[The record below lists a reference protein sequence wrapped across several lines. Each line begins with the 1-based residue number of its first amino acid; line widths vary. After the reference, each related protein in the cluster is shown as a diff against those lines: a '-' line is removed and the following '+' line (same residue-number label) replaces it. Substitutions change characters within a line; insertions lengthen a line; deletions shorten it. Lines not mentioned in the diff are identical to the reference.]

1 MACFCCR
8 RINTTTSLVVL
19 FHLPRAE
26 RFVRHALLAEPA
38 FLDLRRGCSFYPSL
52 GNSEEMVNSTFPLRH
67 ALLAEPAFL
76 DLHWRKEMVNST
88 FPRPIGIDSSLCLLS
103 QHTWRRILPRPIGID
118 SPLCL
123 LSQHTWRRIL
133 PRRCHLDRRRGGCCP
148 ATATGANPHHVRRR
162 PERLNCCR
170 PSPFSVACPVL
181 PFVSETTVFFS
192 RFEIRGL
199 FVQVES

>member
-1 MACFCCR
+1 MHWIGSGSKQHKKR
-8 RINTTTSLVVL
+8 RGKSVVFWL
-19 FHLPRAE
+19 SNATEGPRWLPRTE
-26 RFVRHALLAEPA
+26 RFV
-38 FLDLRRGCSFYPSL
+38 
-52 GNSEEMVNSTFPLRH
+52 RH

-76 DLHWRKEMVNST
+76 DLHWRKEMANST
-88 FPRPIGIDSSLCLLS
+88 FPCPIGIDSS
-103 QHTWRRILPRPIGID
+103 
-118 SPLCL
+118 LCL

-181 PFVSETTVFFS
+181 PFVSLTLRYT
-192 RFEIRGL
+192 RL
-199 FVQVES
+199 FVQLRAESQLIRSGLYPFRINPK

>member
-26 RFVRHALLAEPA
+26 RFVRHALLAEPT

-52 GNSEEMVNSTFPLRH
+52 GNSEEMVNST
-67 ALLAEPAFL
+67 
-76 DLHWRKEMVNST
+76 
-88 FPRPIGIDSSLCLLS
+88 
-103 QHTWRRILPRPIGID
+103 LPCPIGID

-181 PFVSETTVFFS
+181 PFVSLTLRYT
-192 RFEIRGL
+192 RL
-199 FVQVES
+199 FVQLKPCLSRESQLIRSGLNPFRINPK

>member
-52 GNSEEMVNSTFPLRH
+52 GNSEEMANSTFP
-67 ALLAEPAFL
+67 
-76 DLHWRKEMVNST
+76 
-88 FPRPIGIDSSLCLLS
+88 C
-103 QHTWRRILPRPIGID
+103 PIGID

-123 LSQHTWRRIL
+123 LSQHTWRRICSQL
-133 PRRCHLDRRRGGCCP
+133 NTLSSAGEEEVPVPCPFVCGPLRTRGLEVTTMRRQI
-148 ATATGANPHHVRRR
+148 T
-162 PERLNCCR
+162 ESM
-170 PSPFSVACPVL
+170 PSPQNLQDTDHEPQMRL
-181 PFVSETTVFFS
+181 RNSELMPS
-192 RFEIRGL
+192 ICQKG
-199 FVQVES
+199 

>member
-1 MACFCCR
+1 
-8 RINTTTSLVVL
+8 
-19 FHLPRAE
+19 
-26 RFVRHALLAEPA
+26 
-38 FLDLRRGCSFYPSL
+38 
-52 GNSEEMVNSTFPLRH
+52 
-67 ALLAEPAFL
+67 
-76 DLHWRKEMVNST
+76 MVNST

-181 PFVSETTVFFS
+181 PFVSLTLRYTRLFDQLSRAESKKSINQVRAVPFQDKSKVTSISKSSVYLFFQ
-192 RFEIRGL
+192 GL
-199 FVQVES
+199 YLGKEYSSSSYIVGIVLSIL

>member
-1 MACFCCR
+1 MHWIGSGSKQHKKR
-8 RINTTTSLVVL
+8 RGKSVVL
-19 FHLPRAE
+19 MPSNATGGPRWLPRAE
-26 RFVRHALLAEPA
+26 RFV
-38 FLDLRRGCSFYPSL
+38 
-52 GNSEEMVNSTFPLRH
+52 RH

-88 FPRPIGIDSSLCLLS
+88 FPRPIGIDSS
-103 QHTWRRILPRPIGID
+103 
-118 SPLCL
+118 LCL

-181 PFVSETTVFFS
+181 PFVSLTLRYT
-192 RFEIRGL
+192 RL
-199 FVQVES
+199 FVQLSRARSS

>member
-52 GNSEEMVNSTFPLRH
+52 GNSEEMANSTFRYSIGTFFTQTHSPESRRWLPRAERFVRH

-88 FPRPIGIDSSLCLLS
+88 FPC
-103 QHTWRRILPRPIGID
+103 PIGID

-123 LSQHTWRRIL
+123 LSQHTWRRIVPL
-133 PRRCHLDRRRGGCCP
+133 ASRRRGGC
-148 ATATGANPHHVRRR
+148 
-162 PERLNCCR
+162 
-170 PSPFSVACPVL
+170 
-181 PFVSETTVFFS
+181 
-192 RFEIRGL
+192 
-199 FVQVES
+199 

>member
-26 RFVRHALLAEPA
+26 RFV
-38 FLDLRRGCSFYPSL
+38 
-52 GNSEEMVNSTFPLRH
+52 RH

-181 PFVSETTVFFS
+181 PFVSETTVFF
-192 RFEIRGL
+192 FKIRDKGIICRADKGQPEMRDL
-199 FVQVES
+199 TPATKST

>member
-1 MACFCCR
+1 
-8 RINTTTSLVVL
+8 
-19 FHLPRAE
+19 
-26 RFVRHALLAEPA
+26 
-38 FLDLRRGCSFYPSL
+38 
-52 GNSEEMVNSTFPLRH
+52 
-67 ALLAEPAFL
+67 
-76 DLHWRKEMVNST
+76 MVNST

-181 PFVSETTVFFS
+181 PFVSLTTVFF
-192 RFEIRGL
+192 FKIRDKAL
-199 FVQVES
+199 HSWISESFVSCEESCSLSSKNQAPDRVTKPPTRAVRRRLSY

>member
-26 RFVRHALLAEPA
+26 RFVRHALLAEPT

-52 GNSEEMVNSTFPLRH
+52 GNSEEMVNST
-67 ALLAEPAFL
+67 
-76 DLHWRKEMVNST
+76 
-88 FPRPIGIDSSLCLLS
+88 
-103 QHTWRRILPRPIGID
+103 LPCPIGID

-148 ATATGANPHHVRRR
+148 ATATGANPHHFRRR
-162 PERLNCCR
+162 PERLNCFR
-170 PSPFSVACPVL
+170 PSPFSARPVL
-181 PFVSETTVFFS
+181 PFVSTLVLRRSLYPPRACSRTECVLGMELSLPSPPFFFQDS
-192 RFEIRGL
+192 R
-199 FVQVES
+199 

>member
-38 FLDLRRGCSFYPSL
+38 FLDL
-52 GNSEEMVNSTFPLRH
+52 
-67 ALLAEPAFL
+67 
-76 DLHWRKEMVNST
+76 HWRKEMVNST
-88 FPRPIGIDSSLCLLS
+88 FPRPIGIDSS
-103 QHTWRRILPRPIGID
+103 
-118 SPLCL
+118 LCL

-181 PFVSETTVFFS
+181 PFVSLTLRYT
-192 RFEIRGL
+192 RL
-199 FVQVES
+199 FVQLSPAESRKSINQVRAVPFQDKSKVTSIFY

>member
-1 MACFCCR
+1 
-8 RINTTTSLVVL
+8 
-19 FHLPRAE
+19 
-26 RFVRHALLAEPA
+26 
-38 FLDLRRGCSFYPSL
+38 
-52 GNSEEMVNSTFPLRH
+52 
-67 ALLAEPAFL
+67 
-76 DLHWRKEMVNST
+76 MVNST

-192 RFEIRGL
+192 RFEIRQGAGGNPRSYTRHQIHL
-199 FVQVES
+199 SPFRPNLPTYLPQIWSILR

>member
-52 GNSEEMVNSTFPLRH
+52 GNSE
-67 ALLAEPAFL
+67 
-76 DLHWRKEMVNST
+76 EMVNST

-199 FVQVES
+199 FDQLSPKSQLIRSGLYPFRINPK

>member
-1 MACFCCR
+1 
-8 RINTTTSLVVL
+8 
-19 FHLPRAE
+19 
-26 RFVRHALLAEPA
+26 
-38 FLDLRRGCSFYPSL
+38 
-52 GNSEEMVNSTFPLRH
+52 
-67 ALLAEPAFL
+67 
-76 DLHWRKEMVNST
+76 MVNST

-181 PFVSETTVFFS
+181 PFVSLTLRYT
-192 RFEIRGL
+192 RL
-199 FVQVES
+199 FVQLSRAEFLIRVFTSLRFCLIQNFAPAAERTREAAQFFDLEKS

>member
-1 MACFCCR
+1 
-8 RINTTTSLVVL
+8 
-19 FHLPRAE
+19 
-26 RFVRHALLAEPA
+26 
-38 FLDLRRGCSFYPSL
+38 
-52 GNSEEMVNSTFPLRH
+52 
-67 ALLAEPAFL
+67 
-76 DLHWRKEMVNST
+76 MVNST

-162 PERLNCCR
+162 PERLNCLR
-170 PSPFSVACPVL
+170 PSPFSARL
-181 PFVSETTVFFS
+181 Q
-192 RFEIRGL
+192 
-199 FVQVES
+199 FVQKVNRLHFLRRLHFLITSDLKIHAIICRESQLIRSGLYPFRINPK

>member
-1 MACFCCR
+1 
-8 RINTTTSLVVL
+8 
-19 FHLPRAE
+19 
-26 RFVRHALLAEPA
+26 
-38 FLDLRRGCSFYPSL
+38 
-52 GNSEEMVNSTFPLRH
+52 
-67 ALLAEPAFL
+67 
-76 DLHWRKEMVNST
+76 MVNST

-181 PFVSETTVFFS
+181 PFVSLTLRYT
-192 RFEIRGL
+192 RL
-199 FVQVES
+199 FVQLSRESQLIRSGLYPNTFNITWSRKRQAPEMEKKPSTLYPQLRFRAPPSHT